1 MRGQR
6 QVPAVLYPRERP
18 DTHCIGGWVG
28 PRAGLDRCGKSRPI
42 GIRSPDHPARS
53 QSLYRLRYAAHKY
66 KYTKNKLCTNLVLF
80 TRLYRDAR
88 STSSEI
94 RHYVSEIS
102 SAFLFVLLEGHSGPL
117 TAINVEVKM
126 STYTDNYK
134 WQSHT
139 PPNTAKHLGTTQDAK
154 LRCKPYVKKTREEL
168 GLKYMGRRS
177 CLSIHSKLMLYKQ
190 ISKPMW
196 THGIQLWGC
205 TKQSNTD
212 IIQRFQNKVL
222 KTSLMHLG
230 ISETPTTIG
239 TFKWR
244 WLRMKLE
251 SSLRR
256 KASPS
261 RQRRIDPAAR
271 RQWTSAKA

>member
-1 MRGQR
+1 MPFIRR
-6 QVPAVLYPRERP
+6 NNRVNATLVDDCLVCRPVNHLHRITVPSA
-18 DTHCIGGWVG
+18 HKHSCFSWWWSH
-28 PRAGLDRCGKSRPI
+28 SRPKQVEI
-42 GIRSPDHPARS
+42 D
-53 QSLYRLRYAAHKY
+53 